1 MDNWAEIS
9 KDYND
14 YHSPD
19 VDSTP
24 DNRVPKE
31 DDIDDAPVLITVKT
45 GQVQVYIVITFAVL
59 AILGTGVILIRK
71 FVL

>member
-24 DNRVPKE
+24 DNNTPGE
-31 DDIDDAPVLITVKT
+31 DDIDDAPVLITVQT
-45 GQVQVYIVITFAVL
+45 GQIHIYLGITFAVL
-59 AILGTGVILIRK
+59 AILGAGIVLIKK